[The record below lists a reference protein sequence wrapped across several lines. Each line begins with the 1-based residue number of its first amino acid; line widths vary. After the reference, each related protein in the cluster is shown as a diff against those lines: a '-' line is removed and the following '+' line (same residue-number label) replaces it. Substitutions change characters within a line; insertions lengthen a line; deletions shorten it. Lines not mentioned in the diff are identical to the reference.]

1 MREHID
7 RLNIGDTIAELRQLF
22 EVAFERFDFAGDI
35 DDPFRLH
42 LRSRTQKRRRCTGTR
57 GIHQQHIAAAA
68 ILRRLLHEFSR
79 IAVPESDIVK
89 MIALCIVGGIAAGLM
104 HVKAYVMGYS
114 TIMALPIF
122 MDTAVSMAIA
132 VVVGIAVAAA
142 VTYIVGFDQDEAHV

>member
-1 MREHID
+1 M
-7 RLNIGDTIAELRQLF
+7 QLF
-22 EVAFERFDFAGDI
+22 GCCHTALFGLQRVDR
-35 DDPFRLH
+35 
-42 LRSRTQKRRRCTGTR
+42 
-57 GIHQQHIAAAA
+57 
-68 ILRRLLHEFSR
+68 
-79 IAVPESDIVK
+79 
-89 MIALCIVGGIAAGLM
+89 IALCGLYDDIAFGCIVAGVTEPCIYGVTFKLKKPMIGVMAGGLVGGIVAGLM